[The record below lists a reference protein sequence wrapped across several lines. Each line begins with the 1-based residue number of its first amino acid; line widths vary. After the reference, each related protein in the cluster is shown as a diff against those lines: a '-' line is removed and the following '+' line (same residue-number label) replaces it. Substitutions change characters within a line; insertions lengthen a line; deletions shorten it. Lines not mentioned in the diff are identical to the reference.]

1 MAADCR
7 DHPAPTAAVRSDEIG
22 CSALPSAQTRQHQ
35 QQVDPLFAHPKPAK
49 FSISSAGELKG
60 KGLDRG
66 DGLSRGEALACGRG
80 QVQGKVD
87 MFREF

>member
-1 MAADCR
+1 MILLLLLL
-7 DHPAPTAAVRSDEIG
+7 SDQMRLDVQPCG
-22 CSALPSAQTRQHQ
+22 ARQQ
-35 QQVDPLFAHPKPAK
+35 QRQVDPLFAHPKPAK